1 MRHAWWVLL
10 LGLSVL
16 VGAGRAEDKKDDK
29 GTVVEIDAFKAKV
42 PASWK
47 QVELTEQQKNFGRV
61 AQFTIPKAKD
71 EKHDAEMIVFN
82 FGSGGGGD
90 VKSNVDRWKGQFTAP
105 EGKKVESK
113 SEEMKV
119 GETPVTYVDVKGT
132 YKYKKRPFDANE
144 KEELRP
150 DYRLIGVIFE
160 SKNGPY
166 FIRLIGPAKTVAE
179 NKKAFDEWLK
189 ALK

>member
-1 MRHAWWVLL
+1 MKRTWSVLL
-10 LGLSVL
+10 LGLGVL
-16 VGAGRAEDKKDDK
+16 ATAGSSPAADEK
-29 GTVVEIDAFKAKV
+29 GTVVEIDTFKAKV

-47 QVELTEQQKNFGRV
+47 PVELTEQQRNFGRI
-61 AQFTIPKAKD
+61 AQFTIPKAKGD
-71 EKHDAEMIVFN
+71 KHDAEMYVFY
-82 FGSGGGGD
+82 FKGSGGSAKD
-90 VKSNVDRWKGQFTAP
+90 NIERWKGQFTAS

-113 SEEMKV
+113 VEDMKV
-119 GETPVTYVDVKGT
+119 GGTPVTYADVQGT
-132 YKYKKRPFDANE
+132 YKYKKAPFNPNE

-150 DYRLIGVIFE
+150 DYRLIGVFFD